1 MVIVANEGEERKW
14 DESCGELVGKGMGF
28 DVQLKS
34 DVLLGC
40 DEGWRVNCS

>member
-1 MVIVANEGEERKW
+1 MWVLKGLSVAELVIVANEREENKC

-34 DVLLGC
+34 DV
-40 DEGWRVNCS
+40 